1 VAPLVTRNTI
11 RRMVIVE
18 TSNRDNALA
27 TAETVAR
34 HSRGKLVAFLA
45 MRSGDVASAED
56 ALSEA
61 FASAL
66 AVWPEKGCPANPE
79 AWLLTVA
86 RRKLIDQMRG
96 RREAGGTDELE
107 VMAATLG
114 DIDEDRIPDRRLALL
129 FACTH
134 PAIDAGIRSPLMLQ
148 VVLGLDA
155 AQIASAFLLSPSAM
169 AQKLVRAKAKIR
181 LAGIPFRIPNRNE
194 LPERL
199 EMVLDAIYA
208 SFAEGWI
215 DASGSDPARR
225 ELAGEA
231 IYLARLLTEL
241 MPDEPEVWGLL
252 ALMLY
257 AEARRPARRSAEGAF
272 VPLAQQATG
281 LWDAEMIEEA
291 EAALRRA
298 SGAGLIGR
306 YQLEAAIQSAH
317 VERRRTGSVSWS
329 AILSLYDALVTLTE
343 SPVASINRALA
354 LAELEGPGPGLK
366 ALDVVG
372 GDPRINSYQPYW
384 AARAELLARTGNR
397 CDARKAYEIAI
408 GLERDPAVKRYLEHR
423 QADVDIRA

>member
-1 VAPLVTRNTI
+1 MAT
-11 RRMVIVE
+11 VE
-18 TSNRDNALA
+18 TSDRDTTLA

-34 HSRGKLVAFLA
+34 HSHGKLVAFLA
-45 MRSGDVASAED
+45 MRSGDVTAAED

-61 FASAL
+61 FAAAL
-66 AVWPEKGCPANPE
+66 SVWPSKGCPANPE

-86 RRKLIDQMRG
+86 RRKLIDQIRSRHDG
-96 RREAGGTDELE
+96 PGSDELE
-107 VMAATLG
+107 ALAETIGEVA
-114 DIDEDRIPDRRLALL
+114 EDDIPDRRLGLL

-155 AQIASAFLLSPSAM
+155 AQIASAFLLSPAAM
-169 AQKLVRAKAKIR
+169 SQRLVRAKAKIR
-181 LAGIPFRIPNRNE
+181 HAGIPFRIPNRNE

-215 DASGSDPARR
+215 DAAGSDIARR
-225 ELAGEA
+225 ELAGAA
-231 IYLARLLTEL
+231 IFLERLLTEL
-241 MPDEPEVWGLL
+241 LPDEPEVWGLL

-257 AEARRPARRSAEGAF
+257 AEARRPARRNTNGGF
-272 VPLAQQATG
+272 VPLGQQDTA

-317 VERRRTGSVSWS
+317 VERRRTGSVSWR
-329 AILSLYDALVTLTE
+329 AILSLYDALVKLAG

-354 LAELEGPGPGLK
+354 LAELEGPTTGLE
-366 ALDVVG
+366 ALDEVS
-372 GDPRINSYQPYW
+372 GDPRIGSYQPYW
-384 AARAELLARTGNR
+384 AARAELLARTGASR
-397 CDARKAYEIAI
+397 EAWQAYEIAI
-408 GLERDPAVKRYLEHR
+408 GLERDPAVKRYLEMR
-423 QADVDIRA
+423 QADLGSDTLPQGR